1 MSFELMDT
9 TAFCL
14 RAKDSADAL
23 CNEENQQVQLS
34 RVTSSSLYIQSRKMM
49 YQSRATMDPVAN
61 FSAIAY
67 PVDMVSRRKKSR
79 SSKALQPGAKYS
91 VVKVT
96 SRGSSRHEPAAKQ
109 LTIYEELSKL
119 DVNC

>member
-1 MSFELMDT
+1 MDT

-23 CNEENQQVQLS
+23 CDEENQQS
-34 RVTSSSLYIQSRKMM
+34 RASVLLHIQS
-49 YQSRATMDPVAN
+49 TW
-61 FSAIAY
+61 Y
-67 PVDMVSRRKKSR
+67 PRRKKSR

-96 SRGSSRHEPAAKQ
+96 SRWEIQSQAFQDQR
-109 LTIYEELSKL
+109 LDNKL
-119 DVNC
+119 QVHPDAINAQDGRING